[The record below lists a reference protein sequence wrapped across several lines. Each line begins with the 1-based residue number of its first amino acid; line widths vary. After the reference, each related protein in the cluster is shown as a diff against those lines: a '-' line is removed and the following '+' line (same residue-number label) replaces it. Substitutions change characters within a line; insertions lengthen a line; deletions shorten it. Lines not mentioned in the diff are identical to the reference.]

1 MAADL
6 RDQLALTCRALAQ
19 RGWGTSTSGN
29 GSVRIGQNVYLTAT
43 GMPLAEVTRR
53 NLAHMRLDGK
63 LLGSIRPT
71 KEAFVHL
78 AIYANCPDAAAL
90 LHVHPAHA
98 VAASALLGRR
108 FARYIPPM
116 TPQFVMRA
124 GRVSLVPYFPP
135 GDLALAEAIRN
146 CPAKRAI
153 LLQNHGA
160 LAFAA
165 SPQQALGILE
175 ELEENCK
182 VWLLSGGRG
191 ALTARQERLLLGRSM

>member
-1 MAADL
+1 
-6 RDQLALTCRALAQ
+6 
-19 RGWGTSTSGN
+19 
-29 GSVRIGQNVYLTAT
+29 
-43 GMPLAEVTRR
+43 VTRR
-53 NLAHMRLDGK
+53 NLAHTKLDGRTV
-63 LLGSIRPT
+63 GSTRPT
-71 KEAFVHL
+71 KEALVHL
-78 AIYANCPDAAAL
+78 AIYANCPEAAAV

-108 FARYIPPM
+108 AARYVPPM

-135 GDLALAEAIRN
+135 GDLALAAAIRK
-146 CPAKRAI
+146 CPADRAI

-165 SPQQALGILE
+165 SPSQALGILE

-191 ALTARQERLLLGRSM
+191 FLTASQERLLLGRSM